1 MSSTSFSKL
10 YKKDSIVDKNLMG
23 ELGEKIEN
31 FRERLQR
38 LITTVDHKEHVF
50 TSFEA
55 SEVILALIYPALFVW
70 FTIYQL
76 CD

>member
-1 MSSTSFSKL
+1 MC
-10 YKKDSIVDKNLMG
+10 

-38 LITTVDHKEHVF
+38 LITIVDHKEHVF
-50 TSFEA
+50 TSLED
-55 SEVILALIYPALFVW
+55 SEVILALIYPALMVW
-70 FTIYQL
+70 FTIYQH